1 MADSGDA
8 QPAQMPTPDPALKR
22 LDRLVGTWSM
32 KGRLVGSEEENIV
45 GQTTFQWLE
54 GGFFLQQDVELD
66 FAGLTQVKSREMIGY
81 DPGAEAFASQVYSN
95 QSPVPLPYEWDLRGD
110 LLTISVS
117 HGPLDASFEG
127 RFSEDGKSFSGGWR
141 PNPGADEAIN
151 LPYDIGG
158 TRLTE
163 ASQPE

>member
-54 GGFFLQQDVELD
+54 
-66 FAGLTQVKSREMIGY
+66 A
-81 DPGAEAFASQVYSN
+81 
-95 QSPVPLPYEWDLRGD
+95 
-110 LLTISVS
+110 
-117 HGPLDASFEG
+117 ASFCN
-127 RFSEDGKSFSGGWR
+127 RTWSSTSR
-141 PNPGADEAIN
+141 A
-151 LPYDIGG
+151 
-158 TRLTE
+158 
-163 ASQPE
+163 